1 MSFLNTE
8 NLGDFIFPKPNFDSL
23 QEVIIMCLSCFLER
37 GCPRDG
43 VCVGGD
49 ETALRVASASLW
61 IFGGGGNVT
70 QRVKYL

>member
-8 NLGDFIFPKPNFDSL
+8 NLGDFIFPKPNFYSL

-43 VCVGGD
+43 VCGG
-49 ETALRVASASLW
+49 
-61 IFGGGGNVT
+61 
-70 QRVKYL
+70 